1 MIIAFLFGEVNDF
14 QTNMTNIAKSKGIKI
29 TFMEVL
35 SLHLKLTHGSKESVN
50 QQEVSEKNK

>member
-29 TFMEVL
+29 TFMEGL
-35 SLHLKLTHGSKESVN
+35 SLHLKLTHGSKERYTVN
-50 QQEVSEKNK
+50 S